1 MSRGKHFNHKKQG
14 HEPTVSQAGQPV
26 TPKHTQKVDY
36 VINTVGTEDDPAV
49 SIHVQKDND

>member
-14 HEPTVSQAGQPV
+14 HEPTVSQSGQHV
-26 TPKHTQKVDY
+26 APKHTQKVDY